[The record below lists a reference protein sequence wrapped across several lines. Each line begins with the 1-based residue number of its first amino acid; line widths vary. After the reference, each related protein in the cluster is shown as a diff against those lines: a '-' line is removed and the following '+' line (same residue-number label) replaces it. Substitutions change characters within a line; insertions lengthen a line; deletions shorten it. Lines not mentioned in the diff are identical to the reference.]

1 MIMGLDFSKTA
12 VQANAASQSNAAKE
26 LPAEKQNYDIQ
37 KDREILTG
45 RLVNSDEIDQLV
57 STIKLDNP
65 NTIASFGYEAA
76 EKISK
81 VADVVLNNVNMS
93 QLDETGSLLKS
104 LAVIMEKFDI
114 GEVKAEEEKPGF
126 FDKLLGRDKNSV
138 DKLISK
144 YNTMGEEVENIYVQL
159 KKYESDIKKSNISLE
174 DMFDANVEYYHQL
187 VKYILAGEQAC
198 SEMDSYIEK
207 RRMDMQMSG
216 DTSINFELQALEQ
229 SKMMLE
235 QRTQDLRAAESV
247 AIQSVPM
254 IQTMEFSNMNLIRK
268 INSAFIVTLPV
279 FKQAIAQAVM
289 LKRQKI
295 QADAM
300 SVLDAKTN
308 EMLLRN
314 AQSTV
319 EQAKSVTALSA
330 GSSIN
335 IETLEN
341 TWNIIVNGIE
351 ETKQIQQ
358 EAKAQ
363 RESDKARLESIKA
376 EFIKMYQNNN
386 G

>member
-12 VQANAASQSNAAKE
+12 VQANAASQNNTAKE

-81 VADVVLNNVNMS
+81 VADVVLNNVNMN

-114 GEVKAEEEKPGF
+114 GEVKADEEKPGF

-144 YNTMGEEVENIYVQL
+144 YNTMGEEVENIYIQL

-289 LKRQKI
+289 LKRQKV

-341 TWNIIVNGIE
+341 TWNIIVSGIE

>member
-12 VQANAASQSNAAKE
+12 VQANAASQNNAAKE
-26 LPAEKQNYDIQ
+26 LPAASQSYDIE

-45 RLVNSDEIDQLV
+45 RLVNSDEIDMLV

-65 NTIASFGYEAA
+65 DTIASFGYEAA

-81 VADVVLNNVNMS
+81 VADVVLHNVNMS

-104 LAVIMEKFDI
+104 LAVIMDKFDI
-114 GEVKAEEEKPGF
+114 DEVKSAEDKPGF

-144 YNTMGEEVENIYVQL
+144 YNTMGEEIENIYVQL
-159 KKYESDIKKSNISLE
+159 KKYEADIKKSNISLE

-207 RRMDMQMSG
+207 RRNDMQLSG
-216 DTSINFELQALEQ
+216 DTSINFEIQALEQ

-254 IQTMEFSNMNLIRK
+254 IQTMEFSNMNLVRK

-289 LKRQKI
+289 LKRQKV

-308 EMLLRN
+308 EMLLKN

-330 GSSIN
+330 GSSVK

-341 TWNIIVNGIE
+341 TWNTIVSGIE

-386 G
+386 S

>member
-12 VQANAASQSNAAKE
+12 VQANAASQNNTAKE
-26 LPAEKQNYDIQ
+26 LPEEKQNYDIQ

-65 NTIASFGYEAA
+65 NTIASFGCEAA

-114 GEVKAEEEKPGF
+114 GEVKADEEKPGF

-144 YNTMGEEVENIYVQL
+144 YNTMGEEVENIYIQL

-289 LKRQKI
+289 LKRQKV

-341 TWNIIVNGIE
+341 TWNIIVSGIE